1 MSTIS
6 IDWSKAPEG
15 ATHWGPDTEEWSRS
29 WRIVQGE
36 QMAVMLD
43 DGEDT
48 EWTWYPITDEH
59 RENLFP
65 TLVARPA
72 AWSGEGLPPP
82 GIEFESLW
90 SSIQGTYAKAFAIGL
105 NRDGGLVYQLLETPS
120 GERVGDM
127 EAEYRN
133 EAVQGYPVFRPLRT
147 PEQIAAE
154 AREASVKQM
163 MKDVCC
169 VAARDIFEDLY
180 DAGYR
185 KVDPAGAQP

>member
-15 ATHWGPDTEEWSRS
+15 ATRYHPETSKIIEHWLKMVGDEEWIWTSAGKQ
-29 WRIVQGE
+29 WMPHIDPVDGGE
-36 QMAVMLD
+36 YY
-43 DGEDT
+43 E
-48 EWTWYPITDEH
+48 
-59 RENLFP
+59 
-65 TLVARPA
+65 RPA
-72 AWSGEGLPPP
+72 PKWSGEGLPPA
-82 GIEFESLW
+82 GVEFESLW
-90 SSIQGTYAKAFAIGL
+90 SSSEGTYAKAFAIGL

-120 GERVGDM
+120 GERVGDI

-133 EAVQGYPVFRPLRT
+133 EAVQGQPVFRPLRS